1 MQDETSMN
9 LVLFLDA
16 IKHICRVA
24 RCFVFDKG
32 HIVLIG
38 LSGSGKK
45 SMIMLGAVL
54 GQAHLKMIEIRKNY
68 GKAEFR
74 EDLYNIMKK
83 AAFED
88 QQVAFLFP

>member
-24 RCFVFDKG
+24 RSFVFDKG

-45 SMIMLGAVL
+45 SMIIMGAVL
-54 GQAHLKMIEIRKNY
+54 GQASLRMI
-68 GKAEFR
+68 
-74 EDLYNIMKK
+74 
-83 AAFED
+83 
-88 QQVAFLFP
+88 

>member
-1 MQDETSMN
+1 M
-9 LVLFLDA
+9 DA

-45 SMIMLGAVL
+45 STIMLGAVL
-54 GQAHLKMIEIRKNY
+54 GQAHLRMI
-68 GKAEFR
+68 
-74 EDLYNIMKK
+74 
-83 AAFED
+83 
-88 QQVAFLFP
+88 